1 MSEANI
7 RANEVLRR
15 LTGPSIGAEIGVLI
29 GQMSECLLNNRK
41 VTMLYMVDSWE
52 DEQTQPTAYKETGDW
67 HATLPLA
74 TQNVHMETAKK
85 VVEPF
90 GDRAQIIRKRSV
102 IAAAGFKDE
111 FFDFVFIDADHS
123 YRGCK
128 SDIEAWRPKVKSGGW
143 LCGHDYNFRAPDAG
157 ITFGEEVKRAVDE
170 AVAANGWKLELGD
183 NYTWFVRIP

>member
-1 MSEANI
+1 MSEPQR

-29 GQMSECLLNNRK
+29 GQMSECLLNDRK
-41 VTMLYMVDSWE
+41 CTMLYMVDSWA
-52 DEQTQPTAYKETGDW
+52 DADTQPEPYKETGDW
-67 HATLPLA
+67 HATIPLE
-74 TQNVHMETAKK
+74 TQNIHMQTAMK

-102 IAAAGFKDE
+102 DAAVQFRDG

-123 YRGCK
+123 YLGCK

-143 LCGHDYNFRAPDAG
+143 LCGHDYDFKAPDAG
-157 ITFGEEVKRAVDE
+157 IFFGEEVKRAVDE
-170 AVAANGWKLELGD
+170 AVAANGWNLELGD